1 LAKIDYESFSIFK
14 DSQPATAIKLYNR
27 VIRHMSHELIY
38 QKYND
43 KQFFDQNMDQNLT
56 KMGVKD
62 ADLIIDLKFGDAS
75 KI

>member
-1 LAKIDYESFSIFK
+1 
-14 DSQPATAIKLYNR
+14 
-27 VIRHMSHELIY
+27 M
-38 QKYND
+38 D
-43 KQFFDQNMDQNLT
+43 KNLT